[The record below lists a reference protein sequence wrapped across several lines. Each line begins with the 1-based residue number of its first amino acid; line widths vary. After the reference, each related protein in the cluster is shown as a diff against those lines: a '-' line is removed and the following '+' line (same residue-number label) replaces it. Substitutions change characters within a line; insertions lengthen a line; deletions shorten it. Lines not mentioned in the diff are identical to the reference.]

1 MNISLFIH
9 LNVDSDIFYSSKK
22 TPITYLQS
30 PVVDPTGPEAAS
42 PPQQDAAPPPAAATV
57 EVSAAPASSPS
68 VGNINEDLFPEPPQP
83 TFPALDNF
91 FAAEIPA
98 EPAVDEA
105 PTIPAA
111 AVSEQELINGE
122 LENQSAVDAAA
133 AAAVAAEAVGA
144 AAPEDVAVDAA
155 AIAAAADAASAE
167 AAAFDFQQEIA
178 KLAPSPAELVPG
190 EDFIQDADPAAEL
203 VPSLETTNQAS
214 PPPEEQPISVLVP
227 EAATGSLSPE
237 EEIVS
242 VLLSEAG
249 LSNEVIPDQLQP
261 TNDMAP
267 PSSPANEVIPEV
279 FQPATDVV
287 PESTSADKINEQ
299 DLRGAFAPEAAEV
312 SNTEAVPL
320 QDEDASS
327 PVETNEEPASE
338 GPVSVQTS
346 PEDSASFVAAQDTTV
361 NAEESLTGL
370 LSADDEVDQL
380 IAANGLST
388 SELLKSA
395 RLRLEQLEAKERGLD
410 IFVTKFNIPQ

>member
-1 MNISLFIH
+1 MSTVTF
-9 LNVDSDIFYSSKK
+9 FYSSKK

-42 PPQQDAAPPPAAATV
+42 PAPKDVASAGQTSPPGAATV

-68 VGNINEDLFPEPPQP
+68 VGNIDEGLIPEPPPQP
-83 TFPALDNF
+83 SFPALDNF
-91 FAAEIPA
+91 FAVEIPA
-98 EPAVDEA
+98 EPAVDES
-105 PTIPAA
+105 PKIPAA
-111 AVSEQELINGE
+111 AVSEQELTQGE
-122 LENQSAVDAAA
+122 LENQAAVDAAA
-133 AAAVAAEAVGA
+133 AAAVPAEAVGA

-178 KLAPSPAELVPG
+178 KLAPSPAELVPA
-190 EDFIQDADPAAEL
+190 EDFIQDADPDAEL

-227 EAATGSLSPE
+227 EAAAGSLSPE

-242 VLLSEAG
+242 VLLAEAG

-261 TNDMAP
+261 TNDIAP

-279 FQPATDVV
+279 FKPANDVI
-287 PESTSADKINEQ
+287 PESTSDVKINEQ
-299 DLRGAFAPEAAEV
+299 DLRGAFAPEAVEV

-320 QDEDASS
+320 QDEGASS
-327 PVETNEEPASE
+327 PVEANGET
-338 GPVSVQTS
+338 VSVQTS
-346 PEDSASFVAAQDTTV
+346 PDDGATFAAAQDTTV
-361 NAEESLTGL
+361 NAEEPLPGL

-410 IFVTKFNIPQ
+410 ILKKN